1 MSGEQQTGRR
11 ILVFCASSASCDAHY
26 HDAAADLGRALAD
39 AGDTLVYG
47 GCAVGSL
54 GALATGAPPQGGP
67 RGVPGL
73 LVVKRLTMR
82 GFIVS
87 DFFEGS
93 SVGNRTDAINQ
104 LKEWVDAGKLHV
116 LEDIIDGFDNVPDAL
131 IGLLAGH
138 DNGKPLVRLDD

>member
-1 MSGEQQTGRR
+1 
-11 ILVFCASSASCDAHY
+11 VSSYD
-26 HDAAADLGRALAD
+26 
-39 AGDTLVYG
+39 
-47 GCAVGSL
+47 
-54 GALATGAPPQGGP
+54 GAPPKGGP

-93 SVGNRTDAINQ
+93 TVGNRTDAINQ
-104 LKEWVDAGKLHV
+104 LKDWVDSGQLKV

-131 IGLLAGH
+131 IGLLAGE
-138 DNGKPLVRLDD
+138 NKGKRIVRVDD